1 MNGTKVGSWVDTRN
15 LTYAKVGHPPS
26 LDHQPAMY
34 ASTVL
39 TFVSQILDS
48 SHMVGYDKPH
58 VTNDMI
64 TRFMDVDFQLLPGI
78 LASSSSKI
86 GSKNRVAI
94 GAVGSAGAGIPLLK
108 GGDTDWEGESGSS
121 TSARSSDLPS
131 CCPQ

>member
-1 MNGTKVGSWVDTRN
+1 M
-15 LTYAKVGHPPS
+15 L
-26 LDHQPAMY
+26 
-34 ASTVL
+34 L

-64 TRFMDVDFQLLPGI
+64 TRFMDVDFQLLPGM

-94 GAVGSAGAGIPLLK
+94 GAVSTAGAGIPLLK
-108 GGDTDWEGESGSS
+108 GGDTDWEGESESS
-121 TSARSSDLPS
+121 PPVRSSHIPS
-131 CCPQ
+131 CGLQQSPFLWSKGCPSWRRRV